1 MGLLQKKKNSYT
13 SKNITVRPVLK
24 TRQLEKRKEKEE
36 FSEEKV
42 IKKKKKRS
50 DL

>member
-24 TRQLEKRKEKEE
+24 TRKEKEE